1 VSRRCS
7 QLSFLQIKTAL
18 QMLSVVVIFI
28 SFQFIAD
35 YSFAE
40 PALDK
45 NTVIAV
51 IIQDLMQELL
61 LK

>member
-1 VSRRCS
+1 
-7 QLSFLQIKTAL
+7 LSFLQIKTAL

-40 PALDK
+40 HALDK